1 MPNSKA
7 IWMNGHLS
15 GIDDIAVRMPPPHT
29 SRLLFLFLFLGNL
42 WEGLAKSISDQGA
55 LEVLVRVQVFDNSDL
70 SPLAEAAVD
79 VYGNQSTLASSKAG
93 KDGVVMVTFLYR
105 PGTWVIVTATKQGFV
120 TNSAPWHASRIP
132 LYASVSLY
140 LLPQRPATLILYDDI
155 VQVLL
160 GSPGVKNQ
168 PWIQLQRKA
177 VALALNSTNPEL
189 SAVLTSAQSQYEIGG
204 FPYPLG
210 LESNAT
216 GANSSWV
223 ELTAVAA
230 VNAQLFSRNGTGV
243 QVWDPVHICIPLPL
257 DTPLQT
263 ATSVPVWRFDD
274 KTGLW
279 VRKGT
284 GYIKKEGTQLT
295 WSFVA
300 NQLGYW
306 LAAFPSTTGSALNPT
321 GLQDITTYHTV
332 FLLTILGSMA
342 LLVLVLLCL
351 LLYYCRRRC
360 LKPRQ
365 QYRHG
370 KMHVSSGLDGSKRD
384 QCTSMSH
391 LNLISSGHIHIDT
404 ASSTRGDPDALKSD
418 LSSTRDLHSSR
429 EDFFRHTP
437 PGKAQRH
444 AKVNTDNIT
453 RRGGGESFPMKVTT
467 RSTNTNNL
475 DPQLLLRNDTRS
487 FSSAEDNTHDPRHRH
502 NHQNHNANDNQG
514 YSSDPPSPPPLLP
527 PFAGHYQEYSG
538 LPPEYSASQ
547 TGDLLARPNS
557 LNTQPG
563 QLIFC
568 HSMDQ
573 MKESMY
579 RSVVPTLVIPAH
591 YMRLPSDLSAVEQAL
606 ERQQQMQHD
615 MEGIQVSMTLPRQQG
630 QVHQNQQQKQP
641 NQQQQNHQQEDEEG
655 EEPGQ
660 QREDSEGHSN
670 WASDPNAAPV
680 RIPVLFNDN
689 TISQMNGELQAL
701 TEKKLLELGVKP
713 HPRAWFVPLDGCSN
727 SLVRHSYIELGGES
741 LSIPG
746 GGGGGGATGSHHDNR
761 VDVAR
766 EANIKQ
772 RKGKEERKA
781 KEAKEAAAAAERKGH
796 AGKTYSKLPCI
807 DTTDPPSSSSESHA
821 AMYSP
826 EDNSLAPLL
835 DEAPEKT
842 PRGGT
847 FPRKGRSRDSARSS
861 TTTTSTSEVT
871 RRDPATSPED
881 GEDADDKDE
890 EGNKKSPWQKREERP
905 LMVWK

>member
-1 MPNSKA
+1 MPTSKA

-15 GIDDIAVRMPPPHT
+15 GIGDVVVRMPPPHI

-42 WEGLAKSISDQGA
+42 WEGFAKSIPDQGA
-55 LEVLVRVQVFDNSDL
+55 L
-70 SPLAEAAVD
+70 
-79 VYGNQSTLASSKAG
+79 VY
-93 KDGVVMVTFLYR
+93 
-105 PGTWVIVTATKQGFV
+105 AT
-120 TNSAPWHASRIP
+120 
-132 LYASVSLY
+132 VSLY
-140 LLPQRPATLILYDDI
+140 LLPQRPATLILYDDV

-177 VALALNSTNPEL
+177 VTLALNSTSPEL

-223 ELTAVAA
+223 GLTAVAA
-230 VNAQLFSRNGTGV
+230 VNAQLFSRNGTSV

-284 GYIKKEGTQLT
+284 GYIKKEGAQLT

-306 LAAFPSTTGSALNPT
+306 LAAFPSTTGSALNPM
-321 GLQDITTYHTV
+321 GLRDITTYHTI

-370 KMHVSSGLDGSKRD
+370 KMHVSSGMDGSKRD

-404 ASSTRGDPDALKSD
+404 ASSTGGDPDALKSD

-437 PGKAQRH
+437 PGKSQRH
-444 AKVNTDNIT
+444 SKVNTDSIT

-475 DPQLLLRNDTRS
+475 DPQLLLHNDTRS
-487 FSSAEDNTHDPRHRH
+487 FCSAEDNTHDPRRH
-502 NHQNHNANDNQG
+502 HNHNANDNQA

-591 YMRLPSDLSAVEQAL
+591 YMRLSSDLSAVEQAL

-630 QVHQNQQQKQP
+630 QVHQNQQQKPQ

-680 RIPVLFNDN
+680 HIPVLFNDN

-713 HPRAWFVPLDGCSN
+713 HPRAWFVSLDGRSN
-727 SLVRHSYIELGGES
+727 SLVRHSYIELGGDT
-741 LSIPG
+741 LSIP

-766 EANIKQ
+766 EANMKQ

-781 KEAKEAAAAAERKGH
+781 KEAKEAAAAVERKGH
-796 AGKTYSKLPCI
+796 AGKTYTKLPCI
-807 DTTDPPSSSSESHA
+807 DTTDPPSSSSESQA

-835 DEAPEKT
+835 DEAPETT

-847 FPRKGRSRDSARSS
+847 FPRKSRSQDNSARTS
-861 TTTTSTSEVT
+861 TTTTTSEVT
-871 RRDPATSPED
+871 CRDSATSPED

>member
-1 MPNSKA
+1 M
-7 IWMNGHLS
+7 MRGHLKVQLS
-15 GIDDIAVRMPPPHT
+15 VL
-29 SRLLFLFLFLGNL
+29 RLVTMETTG
-42 WEGLAKSISDQGA
+42 GKKQKSF
-55 LEVLVRVQVFDNSDL
+55 E
-70 SPLAEAAVD
+70 E
-79 VYGNQSTLASSKAG
+79 
-93 KDGVVMVTFLYR
+93 
-105 PGTWVIVTATKQGFV
+105 
-120 TNSAPWHASRIP
+120 
-132 LYASVSLY
+132 
-140 LLPQRPATLILYDDI
+140 
-155 VQVLL
+155 
-160 GSPGVKNQ
+160 
-168 PWIQLQRKA
+168 RKA

-223 ELTAVAA
+223 ELTPVAA

-284 GYIKKEGTQLT
+284 GYIKKGGAQLT

-321 GLQDITTYHTV
+321 GLRDITTYHTV

-391 LNLISSGHIHIDT
+391 LNLISSDHIDT
-404 ASSTRGDPDALKSD
+404 ASSTRGDPDTLKSD

-437 PGKAQRH
+437 PGKARRH
-444 AKVNTDNIT
+444 SKVNTDNIT
-453 RRGGGESFPMKVTT
+453 RRGGGESFPMK
-467 RSTNTNNL
+467 
-475 DPQLLLRNDTRS
+475 
-487 FSSAEDNTHDPRHRH
+487 
-502 NHQNHNANDNQG
+502 G

-591 YMRLPSDLSAVEQAL
+591 YMRLSSDLSAVEQAL

-630 QVHQNQQQKQP
+630 Q
-641 NQQQQNHQQEDEEG
+641 
-655 EEPGQ
+655 
-660 QREDSEGHSN
+660 
-670 WASDPNAAPV
+670 
-680 RIPVLFNDN
+680 
-689 TISQMNGELQAL
+689 
-701 TEKKLLELGVKP
+701 
-713 HPRAWFVPLDGCSN
+713 
-727 SLVRHSYIELGGES
+727 
-741 LSIPG
+741 
-746 GGGGGGATGSHHDNR
+746 ATDRGMMCCY
-761 VDVAR
+761 
-766 EANIKQ
+766 
-772 RKGKEERKA
+772 GK
-781 KEAKEAAAAAERKGH
+781 
-796 AGKTYSKLPCI
+796 
-807 DTTDPPSSSSESHA
+807 
-821 AMYSP
+821 
-826 EDNSLAPLL
+826 LAP
-835 DEAPEKT
+835 P
-842 PRGGT
+842 T
-847 FPRKGRSRDSARSS
+847 FPLRSIFLRQIFANFYCLLLMMLIYNPIIK
-861 TTTTSTSEVT
+861 EF
-871 RRDPATSPED
+871 
-881 GEDADDKDE
+881 
-890 EGNKKSPWQKREERP
+890 NK
-905 LMVWK
+905 